1 MDQNSTSRQ
10 PDQQAQTERIA
21 SQSELA
27 AEAAAVMQ
35 TLPER
40 SRTLYQGF
48 LMGLQAATETKKAG

>member
-1 MDQNSTSRQ
+1 MNQNNTSKK
-10 PDQQAQTERIA
+10 PDQQEQAARIA
-21 SQSELA
+21 SESELA

>member
-1 MDQNSTSRQ
+1 MDQNNTGKQ
-10 PDQQAQTERIA
+10 PEQREQTERITNE
-21 SQSELA
+21 SELA

-48 LMGLQAATETKKAG
+48 LMGLQAAAEVKKAG

>member
-1 MDQNSTSRQ
+1 MNKDKQAGSAAEQEQAARITS
-10 PDQQAQTERIA
+10 E
-21 SQSELA
+21 SELA